1 MPLVLGID
9 GGGSKTACAIT
20 RERRLIA
27 QCETGPSNLT
37 RTPVDEVR
45 RNIHAAI
52 LTSCTQAQIS
62 VLDLDGAFI
71 ALSGV
76 GRDSIRKQ
84 AESIVREV
92 LQCKF
97 EVRGDMEAALEA
109 AFKGGAGVVV
119 VSGTGSIVLGRNTRG
134 EICRVGGW
142 GPVIS
147 DEGSGHW
154 IGQRAVA
161 ETIRTVDSG
170 RSSILV
176 ERVRA
181 EWHAATFDELILMA
195 NAQSRPNFA
204 GLFPVV
210 LACAQEGDAMAKELL
225 TDAAVEL
232 AKLTRTVIRR
242 LWPGRE
248 GVHISMTGGVFK
260 NSAAIRQVF
269 ENAVRA
275 ERPEAEIS
283 MLADPPVMGALFRA
297 EMLALNRTTGV

>member
-1 MPLVLGID
+1 
-9 GGGSKTACAIT
+9 
-20 RERRLIA
+20 
-27 QCETGPSNLT
+27 LT
-37 RTPVDEVR
+37 RTSVDEVR
-45 RNIHAAI
+45 SNLHAAI
-52 LTSCTQAQIS
+52 LTTCTQAQIS
-62 VLDLDGAFI
+62 VLDLDAAFI
-71 ALSGV
+71 ALGGV
-76 GRDSIRKQ
+76 GREAVRRQ
-84 AESIVREV
+84 AADMVREV
-92 LQCKF
+92 LQCRF

-119 VSGTGSIVLGRNTRG
+119 VSGTGSIVLGRNARG
-134 EICRVGGW
+134 LLSRAGGW

-147 DEGSGHW
+147 DEGSGYW

-170 RSSILV
+170 RTSILV

-181 EWHAATFDELILMA
+181 EWNAASFDELIVMA

-204 GLFPVV
+204 ALFPVV

-225 TDAAVEL
+225 TEAAVEL
-232 AKLTRTVIRR
+232 AKLTRNVIRR

-248 GVHISMTGGVFK
+248 GVRIAMTGGVFK
-260 NSAAIRQVF
+260 NSAAVRQVF

-283 MLADPPVMGALFRA
+283 LLTEAPVMGALFRA
-297 EMLALNRTTGV
+297 ELLALKPSVGA